1 MGRTRP
7 PYPPE
12 FRRQM
17 VELAR
22 AGRTPEE
29 LAREF
34 EPSAQTIRNWAHQA
48 DLDEGRRTDGLTTE
62 ERAELRRLRR
72 ENRQLKIEREILKKA
87 AAWFARE
94 TGSVPDRHS
103 SS

>member
-1 MGRTRP
+1 MSKRRP

-29 LAREF
+29 LSREF
-34 EPSAQTIRNWAHQA
+34 GPTAQSSRNWVAQA
-48 DLDEGRRTDGLTTE
+48 VTR
-62 ERAELRRLRR
+62 
-72 ENRQLKIEREILKKA
+72 A
-87 AAWFARE
+87 AAPTA
-94 TGSVPDRHS
+94 
-103 SS
+103 